1 MPPGGNLGFEKGS
14 FYEGKMKDFAAGTI
28 PGPDG
33 SPIGSR
39 GGLRRTFGTCGVV
52 GKLSK
57 LTNSAFSR
65 GETRIRLTL
74 KEGVIR
80 DLRRGPALGGRE
92 ARGTGT
98 PADLYHSEAEGGGDR
113 DSRAVGD
120 PVGTATALGVYN
132 RTTGSVRRASAI
144 GTPAAV
150 YNSDSADGVT
160 KTSSNK
166 IPFTK

>member
-1 MPPGGNLGFEKGS
+1 
-14 FYEGKMKDFAAGTI
+14 MKDFAAGTI

-92 ARGTGT
+92 ARGTGILARGKCPWAAT
-98 PADLYHSEAEGGGDR
+98 LGGREARGTGILARGRCPWAATRGGGR
-113 DSRAVGD
+113 HAARA
-120 PVGTATALGVYN
+120 PQLTCTIAKRKEAGTDTLAL
-132 RTTGSVRRASAI
+132 
-144 GTPAAV
+144 
-150 YNSDSADGVT
+150 
-160 KTSSNK
+160 
-166 IPFTK
+166 